1 MTAVTIDVG
10 HFATR
15 LFHVHLVLWNFNDSQ
30 ALDFASSGVERI
42 FLVISFVHLFT
53 STRAISPLPLFVR
66 LPPHH
71 IYTFV
76 PWSARVVLDTTCF
89 HCYAILSI
97 KLLEV
102 VAGRLDITFGF
113 QVVLH
118 RLSAMAPLE
127 DRSPNLRRPSPAPRD
142 TSYRKSRLSYTQLR
156 EENTPPVR
164 IAMSPNKRPNALTR
178 ASSSHMNTPSPL
190 TKPSMS
196 TPHATS
202 KLPRRAP
209 TPNSATQSAGK
220 GAGWVASAA
229 RRVGIGRA
237 TATKIDIEKRA
248 SSQPPGQLHTPENR
262 AASPIQTS
270 LGKPLPNEKPL
281 PPKPVARISPFKA
294 SQTLLDASEKPLR
307 HSPGTPEE
315 MDWPTL
321 VPEKTSAPRTV
332 PEGVRQEAAKMPRSR
347 PQSTAYPKIGKAAAT
362 KPTRIPLKQGVG
374 TKKAGI
380 ASSEVVHSNDQSS
393 GCSNAAV
400 VEKSSDDVKVMKS
413 TLTKLAHPT
422 TSRTGSPSPAS
433 RTLRTV
439 QSFSR
444 PRPSRTDSLD
454 NTVREHSTELASAG
468 TKIGEALGHSR
479 LLPSHVGEPSDL
491 RSIYTQSPSPF
502 RRVSP
507 VVLSSSPEPVP
518 QDWGM
523 TAIEDTASLKTSTD
537 VGGSNEDEEILSPHD
552 AHEFLDGSLSSD
564 QFSDMPNAIPESEY
578 GTYRIKRISSNPLSR
593 DMSPTLRI
601 YSDAEHVILGQ
612 MEPDKK
618 TNNRSVRGPAVLS
631 PRCNPS
637 NSTSI
642 VESSARNSAAVD
654 LHNNTTTFEP
664 SGQSTITHQALN
676 VPTQDE
682 NIVQEISATL
692 SLLEGRTSP
701 PELDVEQMA
710 RTFLFSSSQ
719 PLMKALPPI
728 VNVCAQQTAV
738 FQPESDRVIDRVYQD
753 EQTEITM
760 AASWQ
765 EDHQEHTEHCMADSQ
780 GSGGACSPEDV
791 GETSSWQ
798 QQVTHKD
805 LGHDSPSP
813 WVRTA
818 GHDIVSTSNL
828 PCQQSLQES
837 APPVLPPRDIQQFDN
852 PTRMTPYTSDQ
863 RIGLLGDPLF
873 NTPSAWPDAEHR
885 PDKGQSTPVNSTEVS
900 ERSRSTAVD
909 ICDAEK
915 AKAPRSQSKGRL
927 AHLREL
933 FSTKRE
939 PKPTSRSRSKSPFRS
954 AKSDRKAKVTST
966 GSPVPKVPALPS
978 AYKPTAASLARAV
991 TPSQPV
997 RPFLSK
1003 REPRS
1008 EEESPDI
1015 VSPPQTEVAT
1025 MRKMAMRI
1033 ASQARYEADT
1043 PKKELL
1049 LSFAQVMADAVTNSC
1064 ETERNMYEAQKAAQQ
1079 AKFSYEL
1086 TQLSIK
1092 EMGRILRSSN
1102 TMMDLIQ
1109 PLQRFS
1115 SKSRLHR
1122 EEKP

>member
-1 MTAVTIDVG
+1 
-10 HFATR
+10 
-15 LFHVHLVLWNFNDSQ
+15 
-30 ALDFASSGVERI
+30 
-42 FLVISFVHLFT
+42 
-53 STRAISPLPLFVR
+53 
-66 LPPHH
+66 
-71 IYTFV
+71 
-76 PWSARVVLDTTCF
+76 
-89 HCYAILSI
+89 
-97 KLLEV
+97 
-102 VAGRLDITFGF
+102 
-113 QVVLH
+113 
-118 RLSAMAPLE
+118 MAPLE

-142 TSYRKSRLSYTQLR
+142 ISYRKSRLSCTQLR
-156 EENTPPVR
+156 DENSSPVR
-164 IAMSPNKRPNALTR
+164 TAMSPTERLNASTK
-178 ASSSHMNTPSPL
+178 ASSSRMNTPSPL
-190 TKPSMS
+190 IKPSMS

-248 SSQPPGQLHTPENR
+248 SSQPPRQLHTPENR
-262 AASPIQTS
+262 APTPIQTS
-270 LGKPLPNEKPL
+270 LRKPLPNEKPL
-281 PPKPVARISPFKA
+281 PPKPVARISPFKS

-307 HSPGTPEE
+307 HSPGIPEE
-315 MDWPTL
+315 MDWPIL
-321 VPEKTSAPRTV
+321 VPEKASAPRTV
-332 PEGVRQEAAKMPRSR
+332 PEGVRQEATKTPRSR

-374 TKKAGI
+374 AKKVGI
-380 ASSEVVHSNDQSS
+380 ASSEIVHSNDQSS
-393 GCSNAAV
+393 GSSNAAV
-400 VEKSSDDVKVMKS
+400 VERSSDDVKVKKS
-413 TLTKLAHPT
+413 TVPKLAHPT
-422 TSRTGSPSPAS
+422 TSRAGSPSPVS

-454 NTVREHSTELASAG
+454 NTVREHGTELASAG
-468 TKIGEALGHSR
+468 TKIGEAPGHSR
-479 LLPSHVGEPSDL
+479 FQPSHVGEPSDP
-491 RSIYTQSPSPF
+491 RSIYAKSPSLF
-502 RRVSP
+502 QRVSP
-507 VVLSSSPEPVP
+507 VMLSSSPESVP
-518 QDWGM
+518 RDWGM
-523 TAIEDTASLKTSTD
+523 TAIEETASLTTLTD
-537 VGGSNEDEEILSPHD
+537 VSGASEDEEILSPHD
-552 AHEFLDGSLSSD
+552 AHEFPDGSLSSD
-564 QFSDMPNAIPESEY
+564 RFSDMPNAISESEH

-618 TNNRSVRGPAVLS
+618 ANNRSLRGPAVLS
-631 PRCNPS
+631 PRCKPS
-637 NSTSI
+637 NSTNI
-642 VESSARNSAAVD
+642 VENSARSSAAVD
-654 LHNNTTTFEP
+654 LHNNNIDFEP
-664 SGQSTITHQALN
+664 SGQSTTTHQALN
-676 VPTQDE
+676 VPTQDGD
-682 NIVQEISATL
+682 IAQEISATL
-692 SLLEGRTSP
+692 SLLEGRTSL

-710 RTFLFSSSQ
+710 RAFLFSSSQ
-719 PLMKALPPI
+719 PLMTALPPT
-728 VNVCAQQTAV
+728 VNVCAQHPAV
-738 FQPESDRVIDRVYQD
+738 IRPESDRIVDCVYQG
-753 EQTEITM
+753 EQADTAM
-760 AASWQ
+760 AAPWQ
-765 EDHQEHTEHCMADSQ
+765 EDDQDHTEHRMADSQ
-780 GSGGACSPEDV
+780 GSGGAYSPKDV
-791 GETSSWQ
+791 GETSSRQ

-805 LGHDSPSP
+805 LGHDSRSP
-813 WVRTA
+813 WGRTA
-818 GHDIVSTSNL
+818 GHGIVSTSNL

-837 APPVLPPRDIQQFDN
+837 APPVLPRDIQQFDT
-852 PTRMTPYTSDQ
+852 PPRTTPYTPDQ
-863 RIGLLGDPLF
+863 RVGLLGHPLP
-873 NTPSAWPDAEHR
+873 NTPSEWPDAEHQR
-885 PDKGQSTPVNSTEVS
+885 EHCGLVANNHLTQFFTADEGQSTPVNSTEVS
-900 ERSRSTAVD
+900 ERSRSAAVD
-909 ICDAEK
+909 VCDAEK

-939 PKPTSRSRSKSPFRS
+939 PKPTSSSRSKSPFRS
-954 AKSDRKAKVTST
+954 AKSDRKAKITST

-978 AYKPTAASLARAV
+978 AHKPTAASLARAA

-997 RPFLSK
+997 RPFLFK

-1008 EEESPDI
+1008 VEESPDI

-1064 ETERNMYEAQKAAQQ
+1064 ETERNMHEAQKAAEQ
-1079 AKFSYEL
+1079 AKFSYKL

-1102 TMMDLIQ
+1102 SMMDLIQ
-1109 PLQRFS
+1109 PLQRSS